1 MIKMIKGNYGLLK
14 NGQVIAMDKYS
25 DPFAIDP
32 QKEAD
37 LIASGFAK
45 KVDNPAKPEAKK
57 EDAVKVATQS
67 KTAEAKPASQATEP
81 KTNDKSADVKKDVK

>member
-1 MIKMIKGNYGLLK
+1 MIKMIKGNYGLVK
-14 NGQVIAMDKYS
+14 NGQVVAMDKYS

-45 KVDNPAKPEAKK
+45 KVDAPAKPEAKK
-57 EDAVKVATQS
+57 EDAQKVATQP
-67 KTAEAKPASQATEP
+67 KTAEVKKASQTAEP
-81 KTNDKSADVKKDVK
+81 KNKTDDVKKDVK

>member
-1 MIKMIKGNYGLLK
+1 MIKMLKGNHGVVE
-14 NGQVIAMDKYS
+14 NGKVVAKDKYS

-37 LIASGFAK
+37 LIASGFAE
-45 KVDNPAKPEAKK
+45 KVDDPAKPEAKK

-67 KTAEAKPASQATEP
+67 KTAEAKPASKTEP
-81 KTNDKSADVKKDVK
+81 KPNDKSKDVKKDVK

>member
-1 MIKMIKGNYGLLK
+1 MIKMIKGNYGLVK
-14 NGQVIAMDKYS
+14 NGQVIAMTKDS

-45 KVDNPAKPEAKK
+45 KVDIPAKPEAKK
-57 EDAVKVATQS
+57 EDAQKVDTQA
-67 KTAEAKPASQATEP
+67 KPAEAKTASQTTEQKY
-81 KTNDKSADVKKDVK
+81 KTDDVKKDVK